1 MEIKDN
7 LLEISNAIFLKKE
20 NWKFVT
26 DEQKVKWFFIFNRYF
41 SKRYPELSQLLNL
54 KSVDKVAAMDLWY
67 TFMSKKPYPKWFWSK
82 SESLEKP
89 KITKKDLEL
98 LIKKLELKESDINYL
113 VDNHSDFIK
122 EEIKYWNSIEN
133 NKN

>member
-1 MEIKDN
+1 MADLKLVADAMFYNKNNWVDIPDN
-7 LLEISNAIFLKKE
+7 EKE
-20 NWKFVT
+20 GC
-26 DEQKVKWFFIFNRYF
+26 FFIFNRYF

-67 TFMSKKPYPKWFWSK
+67 TFMLKKPYPKWFWSK

>member
-1 MEIKDN
+1 MAD
-7 LLEISNAIFLKKE
+7 LKLVADAMFYNKNNWVDIPDEEKE
-20 NWKFVT
+20 GC
-26 DEQKVKWFFIFNRYF
+26 FFIFNRYF

-67 TFMSKKPYPKWFWSK
+67 TFMLKKPYPKWFWSK

>member
-1 MEIKDN
+1 MAD
-7 LLEISNAIFLKKE
+7 LKLVADAMFYNKN
-20 NWKFVT
+20 NWVDIT
-26 DEQKVKWFFIFNRYF
+26 DEEKEGCFFIFNRYF

-54 KSVDKVAAMDLWY
+54 KSVDKVVAMNLWY
-67 TFMSKKPYPKWFWSK
+67 TFMLKKPYPKWFWSK

>member
-1 MEIKDN
+1 MAD
-7 LLEISNAIFLKKE
+7 LKLVADAMFYNKNNWVDIPDEEKE
-20 NWKFVT
+20 GC
-26 DEQKVKWFFIFNRYF
+26 FFIFNRYF

-54 KSVDKVAAMDLWY
+54 KSVDKVVAMDLWY

-98 LIKKLELKESDINYL
+98 LIKKLEIKESDINYL